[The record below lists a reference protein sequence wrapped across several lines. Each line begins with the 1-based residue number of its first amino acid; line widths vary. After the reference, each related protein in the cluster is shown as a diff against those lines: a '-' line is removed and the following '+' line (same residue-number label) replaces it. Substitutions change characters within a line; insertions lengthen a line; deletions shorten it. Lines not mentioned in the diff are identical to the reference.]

1 MTCSRQ
7 GCNTPHLHLYLIL
20 NFTTIAID
28 YRKNQHI
35 RATEVRVID
44 EAGVQLGVLA
54 TAEALRQAQDRGFDL
69 VEVNPHGQPPVCKF
83 VDYGKLQYEQ
93 EKQERKAK
101 AKQKKTELKGLRLT
115 ARIGEGDLN
124 IRKAQAQK
132 WLDEGHKVQI
142 QLQLRGREKAHPEQ
156 AQKVIDRLLNTLD
169 RPWIFE
175 AKTSQQGGRFNAI
188 ISLKKT

>member
-1 MTCSRQ
+1 M
-7 GCNTPHLHLYLIL
+7 
-20 NFTTIAID
+20 
-28 YRKNQHI
+28 
-35 RATEVRVID
+35 
-44 EAGVQLGVLA
+44 GVLA
-54 TAEALRQAQDRGFDL
+54 TTEAIRQAQDKGFDL
-69 VEVNPHGQPPVCKF
+69 VEVNPNAQPPVCKF

-101 AKQKKTELKGLRLT
+101 SKQKKTELKGLRLT

-169 RPWIFE
+169 RPWVFE